1 MDFDEYWKLLWTI
14 KRDSNVEQYY
24 DEILR
29 PIFREVVE
37 DMDNV
42 KVIPT
47 FDTRYR
53 GKNRD
58 KYRCITGDVD
68 KLVWPDY
75 VFVPINYTHDVP
87 VSPYVKVEFKNPKIS
102 KKEDG
107 MRYRSIYDPSLKFY
121 NEIKSELSE
130 SPLILT
136 DGITWLFLRES
147 SDIEKIESEEGIE
160 KLCFVDKERK
170 YRFGYYVVLVQDVN
184 EQFIRLKDM
193 ICNFIRGSELYR
205 ITTAKA
211 ITIEKS

>member
-1 MDFDEYWKLLWTI
+1 MNFDEYWKLLWTI

-58 KYRCITGDVD
+58 KYRCITGDAD

-87 VSPYVKVEFKNPKIS
+87 VSPYVKIEFKNPKIS
-102 KKEDG
+102 KKEDR

-121 NEIKSELSE
+121 NEIEWE
-130 SPLILT
+130 P
-136 DGITWLFLRES
+136 

-184 EQFIRLKDM
+184 KQFVKLKDM
-193 ICNFIRGSELYR
+193 ICTFIKESELYR
-205 ITTAKA
+205 RTTAKA
-211 ITIEKS
+211 IMLEES